1 MNKHILILFTFST
14 YFCSAQNQN
23 SEKKTTQALT
33 YKVSYAIDSLYGI
46 TMFEALNDRLGGDS
60 IRVENGRASN
70 GWKKD
75 YYETGELLHKGFYV
89 DGRLKDIATF
99 IPMVMLKEY
108 LTQ

>member
-1 MNKHILILFTFST
+1 VNKHILILFTFST

-70 GWKKD
+70 GWKKIITKLEN
-75 YYETGELLHKGFYV
+75 YCTRGFMSMV
-89 DGRLKDIATF
+89 D
-99 IPMVMLKEY
+99 
-108 LTQ
+108 